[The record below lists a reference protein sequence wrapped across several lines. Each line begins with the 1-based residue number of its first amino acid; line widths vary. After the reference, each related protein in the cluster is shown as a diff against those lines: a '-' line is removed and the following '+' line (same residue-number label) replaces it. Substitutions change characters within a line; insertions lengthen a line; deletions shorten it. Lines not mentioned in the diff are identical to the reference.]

1 MTDRVFLSMDGLP
14 MTRNSLAGIVGG
26 LKRASGVKRLH
37 ARLFRHT
44 FAVKYR
50 MNGGHLVT
58 LQRFW
63 RPRVER
69 VESRQPPSTPRAVDG
84 GTVKRGKLA
93 GLGKCLSTRD
103 VVPVEVRGGGIPSCA
118 PDEQPTAIA

>member
-50 MNGGHLVT
+50 MK
-58 LQRFW
+58 W
-63 RPRVER
+63 RAPGDPASFLAAA
-69 VESRQPPSTPRAVDG
+69 SRTSGKPPAPIHSSSGRWGDG
-84 GTVKRGKLA
+84 QAR
-93 GLGKCLSTRD
+93 
-103 VVPVEVRGGGIPSCA
+103 
-118 PDEQPTAIA
+118 